1 MTQVANESQGE
12 YLDYLN
18 IKVKYIFG
26 WIKNGARIEKKVVK
40 KEFIA

>member
-1 MTQVANESQGE
+1 MTQVANESQRK

-26 WIKNGARIEKKVVK
+26 WIKNGARIKKVVK